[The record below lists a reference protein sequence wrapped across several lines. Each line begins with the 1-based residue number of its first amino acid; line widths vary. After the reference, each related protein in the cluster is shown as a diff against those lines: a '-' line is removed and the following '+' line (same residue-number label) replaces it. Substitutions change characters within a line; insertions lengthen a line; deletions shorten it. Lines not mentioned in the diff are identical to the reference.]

1 MSEFSLENLSEK
13 IHYGKTKDY
22 FREVLSSYH
31 NGNYRSA
38 VVMLWSVAVCDI
50 VYKLQNLIDL
60 YSDSVAKTILDN
72 ITLLQERDP
81 KSAAWEIELV
91 DNTYKET
98 NLLNSLEYE
107 NLRYLQ
113 KQRHLSAHPILN
125 SDRELHTPNKETVRA
140 LIRNTLEDLL
150 VKPPFYTQKII
161 SELLEDIAES
171 APALNTRD
179 KVKRY
184 VESRYLSRLK
194 PEVELSIYR
203 TLWKLVFK
211 LEDEDCI
218 KNRLINFRTIEVIG
232 NRQRDNILK
241 KIIGDK
247 DYYSNFSLRQQNLD
261 FLLLY
266 LANNPSIYYLL
277 NEDAKI
283 KIQHHAENTSIGRL
297 CGWFLKDSL
306 ADYYKDVLSLIEG
319 NTRFI
324 FTDEQ
329 LKFLLKIRDTEEW
342 QNQFCRICASYY
354 CVSNSF
360 NQANSRFQQAIFPSL
375 ESFDKDAIVFL
386 IQRIEQNNQVY
397 GYGGAIEIHNEIKK
411 KLFQLNGE
419 DFDLSPYPHF
429 KSNVEDYEWTS

>member
-60 YSDSVAKTILDN
+60 YGDSVATTIIDN
-72 ITLLQERDP
+72 LKSLQERNP
-81 KSAAWEIELV
+81 TSAAWEIELV
-91 DNTYKET
+91 ENTYKET
-98 NLLNSLEYE
+98 NLLNGLEYE

-113 KQRHLSAHPILN
+113 KQRHLSAHPILKA
-125 SDRELHTPNKETVRA
+125 DRELHTPNKETVRA

-161 SELLEDIAES
+161 DELLADIAES
-171 APALNTRD
+171 SPTIYTRE

-194 PEVELSIYR
+194 PEVEISIYR

-211 LEDEDCI
+211 LENDDCL
-218 KNRLINFRTIEVIG
+218 KNRVVNFRTLEVIR
-232 NRQRDNILK
+232 NRNRENISK
-241 KIIGDK
+241 EIIGDR
-247 DYYSNFSLRQQNLD
+247 DYYSNVSLCPQNLD
-261 FLLLY
+261 FLVFHLSK
-266 LANNPSIYYLL
+266 NHDIYHSL
-277 NEDAKI
+277 NEDAKL
-283 KIQHHAENTSIGRL
+283 KIQHHVENTNTGKL

-306 ADYYKDVLSLIEG
+306 ADYYSDVLSLIKG
-319 NTRFI
+319 TTDFS

-329 LKFLLKIRDTEEW
+329 LKFLLEILDTEEW
-342 QNQFCRICASYY
+342 QNKFCRILSIYYCASSY
-354 CVSNSF
+354 
-360 NQANSRFQQAIFPSL
+360 NQANSRFQQAISPYL
-375 ESFDKDAIVFL
+375 ELFDKDAVIFL
-386 IQRIEQNNQVY
+386 IQHIEQNNQVY
-397 GYGGAIEIHNEIKK
+397 EYGGAIENHQEIKK
-411 KLFQLNGE
+411 KLFQLHGE
-419 DFDLSPYPHF
+419 EFNLNPYPYF
-429 KSNVEDYEWTS
+429 TRNVVEDEC

>member
-50 VYKLQNLIDL
+50 VYKLQNLIEL
-60 YSDSVAKTILDN
+60 YGDSVAKTILDN
-72 ITLLQERDP
+72 LTSLQERDP
-81 KSAAWEIELV
+81 KSASWEIELV
-91 DNTYKET
+91 ENTHEKT

-125 SDRELHTPNKETVRA
+125 SDRELYTPNKETVRA

-150 VKPPFYTQKII
+150 VKPPFYTDKII
-161 SELLEDIAES
+161 HELLEDIAES
-171 APALNTRD
+171 APALNTIE

-184 VESRYLSRLK
+184 VESRYLSRVK

-211 LEDEDCI
+211 LENEDCM
-218 KNRLINFRTIEVIG
+218 KNKVINFLTIKVIE
-232 NRQRDNILK
+232 NRQRDNIFK
-241 KIIGDK
+241 EIIGDK
-247 DYYSNFSLRQQNLD
+247 DYYSNFSSGQENLD
-261 FLLLY
+261 FLLVY
-266 LANNPSIYYLL
+266 LSTNQKIYELL
-277 NEDAKI
+277 NEAAKI
-283 KIQHHAENTSIGRL
+283 KIQHHAENTNTGKL
-297 CGWFLKDSL
+297 YGWFLKDSL
-306 ADYYKDVLSLIEG
+306 ANYHKDVLSLIEG
-319 NTRFI
+319 DNHFI

-342 QNQFCRICASYY
+342 QNQFCLILSSYY
-354 CVSNSF
+354 CISSSY
-360 NQANSRFQQAIFPSL
+360 NQASSRFHQAISPYL
-375 ESFDKDAIVFL
+375 ELFDKNAIVFL
-386 IQRIEQNNQVY
+386 IQRIEKNNQVY
-397 GYGGAIEIHNEIKK
+397 NYPGVIENHKEIKK
-411 KLFQLNGE
+411 KLFQLLHGE
-419 DFDLSPYPHF
+419 NFDLTPYPHF
-429 KSNVEDYEWTS
+429 KRNVAE